1 MTSIYPV
8 NRDGD
13 TAEIPV
19 VPPPVHPGAPSWQQ
33 EPYESEPVRRMPWS
47 SGESR
52 ELEKS
57 SSVRRCSPL
66 TRRRAFTTCIGFV
79 FISLVLFLGA
89 RWGGNL
95 GLSYGASRLAWQLPL
110 AGCLT
115 LVLPALIRMRIPMA
129 WSLPLVL
136 AAGSCWTAWVAWDH
150 AGEPVPNTCGALG
163 ELIGTC
169 DFTVYPW
176 WLAVLFMSVLT
187 LKCLLLAWS
196 VYEDSIT
203 VIEVD
208 RSHTR

>member
-19 VPPPVHPGAPSWQQ
+19 VPPPVHPGALSWRQ

-89 RWGGNL
+89 RWGENL

-136 AAGSCWTAWVAWDH
+136 AAG
-150 AGEPVPNTCGALG
+150 PNTCGALG

-187 LKCLLLAWS
+187 LKCLLLSWS